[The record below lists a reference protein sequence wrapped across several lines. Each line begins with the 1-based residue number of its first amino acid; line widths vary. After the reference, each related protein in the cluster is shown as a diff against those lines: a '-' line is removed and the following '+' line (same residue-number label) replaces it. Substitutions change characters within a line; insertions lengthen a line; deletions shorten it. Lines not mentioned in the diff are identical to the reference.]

1 MQDSTAVD
9 QNIRINLTSDVVAAY
24 VANNSVAA
32 ADLAQLISSVHQTF
46 SALLS
51 PQPPEAEKPIP
62 PVPIKKSITPDHLI
76 SLEDGKPYK
85 SLKRHLT
92 GRGLSPDEYRSK
104 WGLPSDYPM
113 VSPNYAKA
121 RSELAKSLGLGQQR
135 RKRVESP
142 PSDQSPP
149 KKGRGQPKKSR

>member
-51 PQPPEAEKPIP
+51 PPPPEAEKPIP
-62 PVPIKKSITPDHLI
+62 AVPIRKSITPDYLI
-76 SLEDGKPYK
+76 SLEDGKSYK
-85 SLKRHLT
+85 SMKRHL
-92 GRGLSPDEYRSK
+92 GRLGLTPAEYRTK
-104 WGLPSDYPM
+104 WGLPHDYPM
-113 VSPNYAKA
+113 VAPNYSAQ
-121 RSELAKSLGLGQQR
+121 RSELAKSMGLGRKPAEPVVQAKPRGR
-135 RKRVESP
+135 RKAA
-142 PSDQSPP
+142 
-149 KKGRGQPKKSR
+149 